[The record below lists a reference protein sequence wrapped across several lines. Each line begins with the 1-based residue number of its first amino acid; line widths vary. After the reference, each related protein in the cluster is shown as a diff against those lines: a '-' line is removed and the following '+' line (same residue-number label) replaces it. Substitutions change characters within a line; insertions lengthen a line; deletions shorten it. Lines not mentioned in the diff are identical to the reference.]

1 MGGASI
7 RVMEQSVT
15 DQTYSTAGTAD
26 FDATIVSLGLA
37 F

>member
-1 MGGASI
+1 
-7 RVMEQSVT
+7 MEQDVEN
-15 DQTYSTAGTAD
+15 QTYSSAATAD